1 MTQLNNGV
9 ALELIARRLES
20 KRRTRVSDEVL
31 GELYDL
37 VDDYN
42 RFVKDMDE
50 RFDKILNKVEN
61 I

>member
-1 MTQLNNGV
+1 MTQLHNGV

-20 KRRTRVSDEVL
+20 KRRTRASDEVL
-31 GELYDL
+31 SELYKL
-37 VDDYN
+37 IDDYN
-42 RFVKDMDE
+42 GFVKDMDK

>member
-1 MTQLNNGV
+1 MTQLQNGV

-31 GELYDL
+31 SELYEL

-42 RFVKDMDE
+42 TFVKDMDK

>member
-1 MTQLNNGV
+1 MTHNNG
-9 ALELIARRLES
+9 AEIELIARRLES
-20 KRRTRVSDEVL
+20 KRRTRVSEDVL
-31 GELYDL
+31 KEIYEL

-42 RFVKDMDE
+42 KFIVDMDK

>member
-1 MTQLNNGV
+1 MTQDNAV

-20 KRRTRVSDEVL
+20 KRRSRVSKEVL
-31 GELYDL
+31 GELYTL

-42 RFVKDMDE
+42 SFVTEMDE

-61 I
+61 L

>member
-1 MTQLNNGV
+1 MTHKNEV

-20 KRRTRVSDEVL
+20 KRRTRASDEVQKD
-31 GELYDL
+31 LYKII
-37 VDDYN
+37 DDYN
-42 RFVKDMDE
+42 DFVKDMDA